1 MATQPALALGA
12 AIVTALSGWA
22 SAEAATPPAQR
33 TPAQPALI
41 RSCAELPTRFSY
53 PQTSLQV
60 ATVVPGGSA
69 SVAGQPIGPHCLV
82 QGKMH
87 ERVSPVDG
95 QTYAI
100 GFEMRLPADW
110 NGRFLYQG
118 NGGIDGAVVPAFGA
132 VNGGAA
138 ATNALAQGFAVISSD
153 AGHSGA
159 QNPLFGL
166 DPQARLDY
174 GYQAVGKLTP
184 MAKALIRSAYD
195 KDPDYSY
202 IGGCSNGGR
211 HVLVAAARYADQYD
225 GFLAGD
231 PGYNLPQS
239 ALAQLYAVQQY
250 SRVTTSQD
258 LASGFT
264 LPERQLVAN
273 AVLAKC
279 DALDGAKDGLIQ
291 STAACQKAFKLSRD
305 VPTCKGERDGTCLSA
320 DQKDVIGKL
329 FAGVRD
335 AKGKPLSASFPF
347 DAGIPGANWAD
358 WKFVASITNRDPP
371 AMAFIFQTPPADAS
385 VLRDMRGFAMNFDV
399 NRDGPKIYATAA
411 PYNEASMSFMTPPN
425 ATQMADL
432 KRTGGKLL
440 VYHGTSDP
448 IFSSNDTAAWYDGL
462 RKSSRGDASGFARY
476 YEVPGMNHCRG
487 GMATDQFD
495 MLTSLVNWVEKGEV
509 PEAIVATARGAGNP
523 AGVNPELPA
532 GWAADRSRPLCPYPQ
547 IARYDG
553 KGDMEK
559 ASSFSCK
566 RP

>member
-1 MATQPALALGA
+1 MARQPALILGTAMATILAGGATAQA
-12 AIVTALSGWA
+12 ASPG
-22 SAEAATPPAQR
+22 AQR
-33 TPAQPALI
+33 PPAQPAVI
-41 RSCAELPTRFSY
+41 RACAELPTRFSY
-53 PQTSLQV
+53 PQTVLQV
-60 ATVVPGGSA
+60 ATVVPAGNA
-69 SVAGQPIGPHCLV
+69 SVAGQPIGAHCLV
-82 QGKMH
+82 TGKMN

-110 NGRFLYQG
+110 NGRYLYQA

-153 AGHSGA
+153 AGHSGQ

-211 HVLVAAARYADQYD
+211 HVLVAASRYADQYD

-231 PGYNLPQS
+231 PGFNLPQS

-258 LASGFT
+258 LGSGFT

-279 DALDGAKDGLIQ
+279 DSLDGAKDGLIQ
-291 STAACQKAFKLSRD
+291 STAACQKAFNLKRD
-305 VPTCKGERDGTCLSA
+305 VPTCKADRDGTCLTA

-335 AKGKPLSASFPF
+335 ARGKQLSPSFPF
-347 DAGIPGANWAD
+347 DSGIPGANWAD

-385 VLRDMRGFAMNFDV
+385 VLKDMRGFAMGFDI
-399 NRDGPKIYATAA
+399 NRDGPKIFATSG
-411 PYNEASMSFMTPPN
+411 PYTEASMSFMTPPN
-425 ATQMADL
+425 ATKMADL
-432 KRTGGKLL
+432 KKTGGKLL

-448 IFSSNDTAAWYDGL
+448 IFSSSDTAAWYDGL
-462 RKSSRGDASGFARY
+462 RKSSGGDASGFAKY

-487 GMATDQFD
+487 GPAADQFD
-495 MLTSLVNWVEKGEV
+495 MLTSLVDWVEQGKA

-523 AGVNPELPA
+523 MGANPELPA

-553 KGDMEK
+553 KGDIEK
-559 ASSFSCK
+559 ASSFTCK

>member
-1 MATQPALALGA
+1 MTRQPALLLGA
-12 AIVTALSGWA
+12 AIATSLAGWA
-22 SAEAATPPAQR
+22 TTEAATPPVQR
-33 TPAQPALI
+33 SPALPAVI
-41 RSCAELPTRFSY
+41 RSCAELPTRFSF
-53 PQTSLQV
+53 PQTSLQG
-60 ATVVPGGSA
+60 ATVVPGGTA
-69 SVAGQPIGPHCLV
+69 SVSGRPIGAHCLV
-82 QGKMH
+82 TGKMN

-100 GFEMRLPADW
+100 GFEMRLPVDW

-118 NGGIDGAVVPAFGA
+118 NGGIDGAVIPAFGA

-138 ATNALAQGFAVISSD
+138 DTNALAQGFAVISSD
-153 AGHSGA
+153 AGHSGQ

-174 GYQAVGKLTP
+174 GYQAVGSLTP

-195 KDPDYSY
+195 KDPDFSY

-231 PGYNLPQS
+231 PGFNLPQA

-250 SRVTTSQD
+250 SRVATSQD
-258 LASGFT
+258 LESGFT

-291 STAACQKAFKLSRD
+291 STAQCQKTFSLGRD
-305 VPTCKGERDGTCLSA
+305 VPTCAAGRDGTCLTK

-335 AKGKPLSASFPF
+335 AKGKPLSPSFPF

-358 WKFVASITNRDPP
+358 WKFVASVTNRDPP
-371 AMAFIFQTPPADAS
+371 AMAFIFQSPPAPAS
-385 VLRDMRGFAMNFDV
+385 TLRDMRSFALGFDV
-399 NRDGPKIYATAA
+399 NRDGPKIFATAA

-462 RKSSRGDASGFARY
+462 RKSSRGDASAFARF

-487 GMATDQFD
+487 GIAADQFD
-495 MLTSLVNWVEKGEV
+495 MLTSLVDWVEKGQA

-547 IARYDG
+547 VARYDG

>member
-1 MATQPALALGA
+1 MTRQPALLLSA
-12 AIVTALSGWA
+12 AIATSLAGWA
-22 SAEAATPPAQR
+22 TTEAATPPVQR
-33 TPAQPALI
+33 SPALPAVI
-41 RSCAELPTRFSY
+41 RSCAELPTRFSF
-53 PQTSLQV
+53 PQTSLQG
-60 ATVVPGGSA
+60 ATVVPGGTA
-69 SVAGQPIGPHCLV
+69 SVAGRPIGTHCLV
-82 QGKMH
+82 TGKMN

-100 GFEMRLPADW
+100 GFEMRLPAEW

-153 AGHSGA
+153 AGHSGR

-174 GYQAVGKLTP
+174 GYQAVGSLTP

-231 PGYNLPQS
+231 PGFNLPQA

-258 LASGFT
+258 LESGFT

-279 DALDGAKDGLIQ
+279 DALDDAKDGLVQ
-291 STAACQKAFKLSRD
+291 STAQCQKTFNLGRD
-305 VPTCKGERDGTCLSA
+305 VPTCSSARDGACLTK

-335 AKGKPLSASFPF
+335 AKGKQLSPSFPF

-358 WKFVASITNRDPP
+358 WKFVASVTNRDPP
-371 AMAFIFQTPPADAS
+371 AMAFIFQSPPAPAS
-385 VLRDMRGFAMNFDV
+385 TLRDLRGFALGFDV
-399 NRDGPKIYATAA
+399 NRDGPKIFATAA

-462 RKSSRGDASGFARY
+462 RKTNRGDARGFARY

-487 GMATDQFD
+487 GPSTDQFD
-495 MLTSLVNWVEKGEV
+495 MLTSLVNWVEKGEA

-532 GWAADRSRPLCPYPQ
+532 DWAADRSRPLCPYPL

-553 KGDMEK
+553 KGDIEK
-559 ASSFSCK
+559 AASFSCK